1 MKINFTNNTIE
12 LTKAE
17 AKKAGVIN
25 SNEYNELNGIRKQ
38 YPTYTV
44 KVIERKPSSSSTFK
58 GMNCAFMENYI
69 KNHDTNG
76 EIMAECVTLR
86 NEHIP
91 YGAIRKWFFEKYP
104 QFKSFTTKTQ
114 WVLAA

>member
-1 MKINFTNNTIE
+1 MKINFANNTIE

-17 AKKAGVIN
+17 AKKAGNIT
-25 SNEYNELNGIRKQ
+25 SNEYKALYEIRKQ
-38 YPTYTV
+38 NPTYTV

-69 KNHDTNG
+69 KNHDANG
-76 EIMAECVTLR
+76 EIMAEFVTLR
-86 NEHIP
+86 NERIP
-91 YGAIRKWFFEKYP
+91 YGAMRKWFFEKYP
-104 QFKSFTTKTQ
+104 QFQSFTTKTQ